1 MAGERA
7 AAAGREGAAGGSGG
21 AARTGLVLAT
31 AAVAQFLVSL
41 DLSVVNVGLPE
52 IGAAL
57 GFGEVGLTWVIHAYA
72 LTFGGLLLLGGKA
85 ADRYGQKRML
95 LVGLGLF
102 GVASLLGGFA
112 TEPGHLV
119 AARAAQ
125 GVGAA
130 ALAPAGLALLTATF
144 PGGRARVRAFGIWSA
159 TNAAGGALGV
169 LIGGVLTEYAGW
181 RWVMFV
187 NVPMA
192 LIALAMT
199 WRGVASDGSRGPA
212 GGGERGIEGHGGDGG
227 GKRGRPDVLGGVL
240 ATGGMSL
247 LVFGIVRTDRHAWTS
262 AVTVTTLAV
271 ALALLTAF
279 VLVERTTRRDPLVRL
294 GLLANRAVL
303 GAITYTLVIGAAMAS
318 SFYFMSL
325 YLQRVLGNGAAQTGL
340 QFLPFALGVV
350 AGSVLAVKLGYR
362 YAPRLLLAGGG
373 LLTAAGFA
381 WFGLVD
387 ADGSYAADVLGPSI
401 LASVGFGLVLGP
413 LVSVATGGVAA
424 HEAGM
429 ASGLLNSAR
438 QLGAALGLA
447 ALGTAAHDRTGGSA
461 TPAALNDGYALGLTL
476 CAVLL
481 LVAVLIA
488 TTVLP
493 RRGAENP
500 GRGDADGKQPE
511 GADDAPPP
519 SADGEQQEAAGD
531 APPRHTEAPP
541 PHAEAQPPY
550 RDAHP
555 AHSDARP
562 THPHAHPAADE
573 ADSASRA
580 AQPPSRTVSKL
591 LRPHLRGFAAVV
603 FLQVVGALAGLVPL
617 LAVVELGRALLAPG
631 PVDRD
636 RVWAVVAV
644 GAAGLFVRLLFTAA
658 SSGAGHLLD
667 GRVQLSFRRRLAARL
682 GSVPIGW
689 FSRRRTG
696 ELAKVVGED
705 VGAMHPLI
713 AHAPSELI
721 SAFVVPAASLA
732 YLFTVDWRLTLVTL
746 VPVVLALAHVP
757 LFMAPARVRD
767 QEEFDAAMG
776 RISSASVEFVQG
788 IAEVKAFG
796 GGERAHRAFRTAA
809 DDFTDTFKRMVH
821 GLSPIGAGMQVALS
835 PPFVLLVVLVGGT
848 SMITAGALAPA
859 DLLPFLFLGLGLT
872 APVAALGHGFD
883 DLQGARRAVGR
894 IRDVLDVDPLP
905 QPARPLTPR
914 GHRIE
919 LRGVRFGYGPEREV
933 LRGIDLVLEPGT
945 VTAVVGPSGSGKST
959 LVQLLPRF
967 FDPDRGAVLL
977 GGVDLRDMAG
987 SDLYRA
993 VSFVFQDVRLL
1004 RASVADNIALA
1015 VPQAGRQDVIGA
1027 ARRAHIHDRI
1037 LELPRGYD
1045 TVIGQEA
1052 ELSGGEAQRLS
1063 LARALLAAAPV
1074 LVLDEATS
1082 FADPQTELA
1091 VRRTLAAPA
1100 GDDRT
1105 TLVIAH
1111 RLETVAE
1118 ADTVVMLADGA
1129 IAEQGSPSELLARDG
1144 AFAAFWRTYRSAAA
1158 DDEEPR
1164 PEAPPG
1170 PGAPPAADPAPTPAR
1185 ATAGH
1190 GGVRQGDER
1199 R

>member
-1 MAGERA
+1 M
-7 AAAGREGAAGGSGG
+7 
-21 AARTGLVLAT
+21 LAT

-41 DLSVVNVGLPE
+41 DLSVVNVGLPQ

-95 LVGLGLF
+95 LCGLGLF
-102 GVASLLGGFA
+102 GLASLLGGFA

-144 PGGRARVRAFGIWSA
+144 PDGRARVRAFGIWSA

-199 WRGVASDGSRGPA
+199 WRGVASDGPRGPA
-212 GGGERGIEGHGGDGG
+212 GRGDRDRDRDPGHGRG
-227 GKRGRPDVLGGVL
+227 RGRPDVLGGVL
-240 ATGGMSL
+240 ATGGMTL

-262 AVTVTTLAV
+262 AATVATLAA

-279 VLVERTTRRDPLVRL
+279 VLVERTTTRDPLVRL
-294 GLLANRAVL
+294 GLLTHRAVL

-325 YLQRVLGNGAAQTGL
+325 YLQRVLGNGPAETGL
-340 QFLPFALGVV
+340 QFLPFALGVI

-362 YAPRLLLAGGG
+362 YAPKVLLVGGG
-373 LLTAAGFA
+373 LLIAAGFA
-381 WFGLVD
+381 WFGRID
-387 ADGSYAADVLGPSI
+387 ADGTYAVDVLGPSI

-413 LVSVATGGVAA
+413 LVSAATGGVAA

-447 ALGTAAHDRTGGSA
+447 ALGTAAHDRTGGA
-461 TPAALNDGYALGLTL
+461 QTPAGLNEGYALGLTL
-476 CAVLL
+476 CAALL
-481 LVAVLIA
+481 VVAVLIA
-488 TTVLP
+488 LTVLP
-493 RRGAENP
+493 GPGTDHRGTTAEP
-500 GRGDADGKQPE
+500 DDADAAPGDPQP
-511 GADDAPPP
+511 GAHAP
-519 SADGEQQEAAGD
+519 
-531 APPRHTEAPP
+531 TEADPP
-541 PHAEAQPPY
+541 AEAQPSADARPVT
-550 RDAHP
+550 DAHP
-555 AHSDARP
+555 AAEQRP
-562 THPHAHPAADE
+562 AEQRPAQQLPAQQRPEQQRPAEPDPAAP
-573 ADSASRA
+573 RGK
-580 AQPPSRTVSKL
+580 QPPPTRTVSRL
-591 LRPHLRGFAAVV
+591 LRPHARGFAVV
-603 FLQVVGALAGLVPL
+603 VLLQVVGALAGLVPL

-631 PVDRD
+631 PVDRG

-644 GAAGLFVRLLFTAA
+644 GAAGLLVRLLFTAA
-658 SSGAGHLLD
+658 STGAGHLLD
-667 GRVQLSFRRRLAARL
+667 GRVQLSFRRRLAAGL
-682 GSVPIGW
+682 GRVPVGW

-705 VGAMHPLI
+705 VAAMHPLI
-713 AHAPSELI
+713 AHAPSELV
-721 SAFVVPAASLA
+721 SAFVVPLASLA
-732 YLFTVDWRLTLVTL
+732 YLFTVDWRLTLITL
-746 VPVVLALAHVP
+746 IPVAVALAHVP
-757 LFMAPARVRD
+757 LFMTPARVRD
-767 QEEFDAAMG
+767 QEEYDAAMG
-776 RISSASVEFVQG
+776 RIADAAVEFAQG
-788 IAEVKAFG
+788 ISEVKAFG
-796 GGERAHRAFRTAA
+796 GGERAHRRFRAAA
-809 DDFTDTFKRMVH
+809 DDFTGTFRRMVH
-821 GLSPIGAGMQVALS
+821 GLAPIGAGMQLVLS

-848 SMITAGALAPA
+848 PMITAGALAPA
-859 DLLPFLFLGLGLT
+859 DLLPFLLLGLGLT

-883 DLQGARRAVGR
+883 DLQAARRAVGR

-905 QPARPLTPR
+905 QPAHPRAPR
-914 GHRIE
+914 GHRVE
-919 LRGVRFGYGPEREV
+919 LCGVRFGYEPGREV
-933 LRGIDLVLEPGT
+933 LRGLDLVLEPGT

-967 FDPDRGAVLL
+967 FDPTAGSVVL

-987 SDLYRA
+987 ADLYRT

-1015 VPQAGRQDVIGA
+1015 VPHADREDVRDA
-1027 ARRAHIHDRI
+1027 ARRAYIHDRI

-1045 TVIGQEA
+1045 TVIGEEA
-1052 ELSGGEAQRLS
+1052 GLSGGEAQRLA

-1082 FADPQTELA
+1082 FADPRTELA
-1091 VRRTLAAPA
+1091 VRRALAAPA

-1111 RLETVAE
+1111 RLETVAG

-1129 IAEQGSPSELLARDG
+1129 VAEHGTPAELLARDG
-1144 AFAAFWRTYRSAAA
+1144 AFAEFWRAHQAAAA
-1158 DDEEPR
+1158 DDPAPPDGS
-1164 PEAPPG
+1164 PEA
-1170 PGAPPAADPAPTPAR
+1170 ARTPAS
-1185 ATAGH
+1185 ATTAP